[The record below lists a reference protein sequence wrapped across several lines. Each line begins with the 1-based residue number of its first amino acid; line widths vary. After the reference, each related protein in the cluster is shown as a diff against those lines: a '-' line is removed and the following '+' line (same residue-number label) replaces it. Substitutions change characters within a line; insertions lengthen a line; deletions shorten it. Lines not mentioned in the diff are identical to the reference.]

1 MLLIAMGAAFAA
13 PARTSGL
20 PFNLDSIAS
29 MGKFPRFIIKVYD
42 WGDRFFNGYD
52 SVYVDRT
59 HTSFNVKLNSESWSD
74 LYNFDLPDSKA
85 IRIVSDPATSMGL
98 SLSYLA
104 VSVGYDI
111 NVSRY
116 FGGPNRTRKRFN
128 FGFNCS
134 LFAFEYYNIHN
145 DGDTH
150 ITRFGEKN
158 DTEKMRIDFKGID
171 MHTQGFDTYVFFNQ
185 MKYSQAAAFNYGR
198 IQKRSA
204 GSFYAGISYFH
215 NSYNFDFS
223 NLPAVLLQ
231 QLPES
236 WENYTYTVNTDNF
249 CFRLGYGYNWVLNK
263 HWLIGISESP
273 VLGLQRGSITGDT
286 RPKSASLS
294 NRFRLSFVWNNGHW
308 FAGVIG
314 KADQG
319 LIYNKR
325 QAFINSDL
333 SFNACVGYRFNLW

>member
-1 MLLIAMGAAFAA
+1 
-13 PARTSGL
+13 
-20 PFNLDSIAS
+20 
-29 MGKFPRFIIKVYD
+29 
-42 WGDRFFNGYD
+42 
-52 SVYVDRT
+52 
-59 HTSFNVKLNSESWSD
+59 
-74 LYNFDLPDSKA
+74 
-85 IRIVSDPATSMGL
+85 
-98 SLSYLA
+98 
-104 VSVGYDI
+104 
-111 NVSRY
+111 
-116 FGGPNRTRKRFN
+116 
-128 FGFNCS
+128 
-134 LFAFEYYNIHN
+134 
-145 DGDTH
+145 
-150 ITRFGEKN
+150 
-158 DTEKMRIDFKGID
+158 
-171 MHTQGFDTYVFFNQ
+171 

-223 NLPAVLLQ
+223 NLPADLLQ